1 MAEII
6 ELNQEGQGHE
16 QKHRSRHRVKI
27 RKRVK
32 VKKKANPKLLFAKI
46 IKVALWVLVLGA
58 FAFTL
63 ITLFK
68 TSDVDYKGGKE
79 GAPTKMK

>member
-6 ELNQEGQGHE
+6 ELNQEGQGQE
-16 QKHRSRHRVKI
+16 QRHRSRHRVKI
-27 RKRVK
+27 RKRIK
-32 VKKKANPKLLFAKI
+32 VKKKANPKLFFTKV
-46 IKVALWVLVLGA
+46 IKVALWVFVLGA

-79 GAPTKMK
+79 GAPVKLK